1 MLEASNS
8 YNLVNGKDF
17 SGRTPIHLA
26 AAAGQ
31 FHTLVELISVPHANS
46 EAEDNEGRYMR
57 NVLVCRRPDNVT
69 DSQNFKL
76 EQFQMTVE
84 SNYVIAIATL
94 SDWLKRLAPVFQPM
108 RSKTKTNRT
117 MYA

>member
-69 DSQNFKL
+69 DRQNFKL
-76 EQFQMTVE
+76 GQFQMTVE
-84 SNYVIAIATL
+84 LLVC
-94 SDWLKRLAPVFQPM
+94 DC
-108 RSKTKTNRT
+108 
-117 MYA
+117 YA

>member
-31 FHTLVELISVPHANS
+31 FNTLVELIAVPHANS
-46 EAEDNEGRYMR
+46 EAEDNEGRYM
-57 NVLVCRRPDNVT
+57 
-69 DSQNFKL
+69 
-76 EQFQMTVE
+76 
-84 SNYVIAIATL
+84 
-94 SDWLKRLAPVFQPM
+94 
-108 RSKTKTNRT
+108 
-117 MYA
+117 

>member
-69 DSQNFKL
+69 D
-76 EQFQMTVE
+76 
-84 SNYVIAIATL
+84 
-94 SDWLKRLAPVFQPM
+94 WLKRLATVFQPV